1 MVFAVAA
8 VERAMK
14 IQEVIMRAL
23 SGTITWLQA
32 ADILG
37 LDPRS
42 VRRWRARYERGGR
55 VGLYDRR
62 CLRPSRRKAPAPEV
76 QRIVRLYRERFSGW
90 NVRHFYRFARRD
102 HAVTLSYSFV
112 KLALQEAGLVR
123 KGRARGR
130 HHRRREPR
138 ALLRRAAP
146 SRRQSPWLAPFG
158 AARAGDAH
166 HRRRRCH
173 QAAAL
178 RPAVAGG
185 DDRCDLHRPVR
196 G

>member
-1 MVFAVAA
+1 MVFAAAA

-23 SGTITWLQA
+23 SGAITWLQA
-32 ADILG
+32 ADILD

-42 VRRWRARYERGGR
+42 VRRWWARYDAGGR
-55 VGLYDRR
+55 VALYDRR

-76 QRIVRLYRERFSGW
+76 QRILRLYRERFAGW

-102 HAVTLSYSFV
+102 HAVTLSYSF

-130 HHRRREPR
+130 RGRRGGSEGVRGGRRPCPR
-138 ALLRRAAP
+138 SPRVSGLRSFPVGVFSRAATN
-146 SRRQSPWLAPFG
+146 SMK
-158 AARAGDAH
+158 
-166 HRRRRCH
+166 
-173 QAAAL
+173 
-178 RPAVAGG
+178 
-185 DDRCDLHRPVR
+185 R
-196 G
+196 GTA